1 MEYQETKVVGGVEI
15 ANDIQKKIQTTG
27 VRGLDF
33 EKAKELGVFQRMGH
47 LLSICHSSV
56 LAAYRIYGEMDYLV
70 DELRARKNEIA
81 KEMNLFDKAFARFVR
96 FWTTYYEY
104 GVSNSE
110 VVDATESLYHNIM
123 KWAQLPETWQLG
135 GEQRIDDETDVAI
148 HINTKDKTL
157 AFRKASLDVETEIG
171 NESWCV
177 LKYNSKTNK
186 QECVESDM
194 DKASAIMSA
203 KRLSDNDKE
212 SFYTAAIVQ
221 DVTEKR
227 TDITPFKVFKDKE
240 TVGKVVKNLK

>member
-1 MEYQETKVVGGVEI
+1 MEYQALEIVGGVEI

-47 LLSICHSSV
+47 LLSVCHSSV

-81 KEMNLFDKAFARFVR
+81 KEMNSFDKAFDRFVR
-96 FWTTYYEY
+96 FWTSYYEE
-104 GVSNSE
+104 GMSCDE
-110 VVDATESLYHNIM
+110 VVDATESLFHNIM
-123 KWAQLPETWQLG
+123 KWAQVPESWQLG
-135 GEQRIDDETDVAI
+135 GDQRIQDETDIAI
-148 HINTKDKTL
+148 RVQTTDKNLT
-157 AFRKASLDVETEIG
+157 FRNAAVDVETDVQ

-177 LKYNSKTNK
+177 LKYNSRTNK
-186 QECVESDM
+186 QESVSTDM
-194 DKASAIMSA
+194 DKSSALMSA

-212 SFYTAAIVQ
+212 NYYTVAMVQ
-221 DVTEKR
+221 DVVEKR

-240 TVGKVVKNLK
+240 TVGKIIKNIK

>member
-15 ANDIQKKIQTTG
+15 ANDIQQKIKTTG

-33 EKAKELGVFQRMGH
+33 EKAKELGVFQRMGC
-47 LLSICHSSV
+47 LLSVCHSSV

-81 KEMNLFDKAFARFVR
+81 KEMNLYDKAFDRFVK
-96 FWTTYYEY
+96 FWTTYY
-104 GVSNSE
+104 GNKDSNSE

-135 GEQRIDDETDVAI
+135 DEQRIDNETDVAI
-148 HINTKDKTL
+148 HIKTDDKILT
-157 AFRKASLDVETEIG
+157 FRKASLNVENHIE

-186 QECVESDM
+186 QERVESDM

-221 DVTEKR
+221 DVTERR
-227 TDITPFKVFKDKE
+227 TDITPFKVYKDKE